1 MQTQNAHL
9 LVIEDRAD
17 NLNELL
23 TWLREDF
30 GYEEIVTA
38 TTTAEALEK
47 LADPFDIIVSDMRMY
62 DEADAGFTILDW
74 VQQRNLSAVVII
86 FTANESL
93 EDCYRAWK
101 SKAWD
106 YISKNPPTGNAFE
119 ILNDS
124 IQEAIA
130 YLNRWGNTPNQQWFA
145 ENQQDLE
152 AKYWGQYIAIAN
164 QVVIDFADTETELF
178 TKLEERK
185 LRRFTTTIKQI
196 GDLIPIS
203 ELIKRI
209 ESDNVEF
216 KSSFQWDVRN
226 NRENKELQQE
236 VIKAIASFLNT
247 DGGTVLIGVEDNGN
261 IFGLEKDISTL
272 KSGSLDSFERHLV
285 QQIENSLGKKFL
297 LNLKIRFENING
309 HDICAVYV
317 RKSIQPAFLKLKK
330 KNKDGNTEETLEL
343 YLRTGNSKRSL
354 NSMEIYE
361 YAVTKSKIDRR

>member
-23 TWLREDF
+23 MWLREDF

-74 VQQRNLSAVVII
+74 VQQRNLSSVVII

-106 YISKNPPTGNAFE
+106 YISKNPPTGNAFDT
-119 ILNDS
+119 LNDS

-130 YLNRWGNTPNQQWFA
+130 YLNRWGNLSNQQWFA

-164 QVVIDFADTETELF
+164 QVVIDFADSETELF

-185 LRRFTTTIKQI
+185 LRRFTTTIKKI
-196 GDLIPIS
+196 GDLRSIE
-203 ELIKRI
+203 ELIQLG
-209 ESDNVEF
+209 ESDTLEF
-216 KSSFQWDVRN
+216 KSSLQWDVR
-226 NRENKELQQE
+226 ENTKNEKLQDS
-236 VIKAIASFLNT
+236 VLKSIAAFLNSE
-247 DGGTVLIGVEDNGN
+247 GGTVIIGVEDNGN
-261 IFGLEKDISTL
+261 LFGLEKDIQSFKDPRNRTL
-272 KSGSLDSFERHLV
+272 DNFERHLV
-285 QQIENSLGKKFL
+285 ELIKNKIGIKFL
-297 LNLKIRFENING
+297 PYLKIRFTKINDQ
-309 HDICAVYV
+309 DICGVYV
-317 RKSIQPAFLKLKK
+317 RKASQAAFLKSER
-330 KNKDGNTEETLEL
+330 GLEL
-343 YLRTGNSKRSL
+343 YVRTGNSTRSL
-354 NSMEIYE
+354 SVPEIYD
-361 YAVTKSKIDRR
+361 YL

>member
-1 MQTQNAHL
+1 MQTQNVHL

-23 TWLREDF
+23 TWLCEDF
-30 GYEEIVTA
+30 GYQEIVTA

-47 LADPFDIIVSDMRMY
+47 LASPFDVVISDMRMY
-62 DEADAGFTILDW
+62 DEVNAGFTILDW
-74 VQQRNLSAVVII
+74 VQQRNLSSVVII

-93 EDCYRAWK
+93 EDCHRAWK

-106 YISKNPPTGNAFE
+106 YISKNPPTGNAFDT
-119 ILNDS
+119 LNDS

-130 YLNRWGNTPNQQWFA
+130 YLNRWGNLPNQQWFE
-145 ENQQDLE
+145 ENQQELE

-164 QVVIDFADTETELF
+164 QVVIDFADTKPELF

-196 GDLIPIS
+196 GDLVPIS

-226 NRENKELQQE
+226 NRENKELQHE
-236 VIKAIASFLNT
+236 VLKAIASFLNT

-272 KSGSLDSFERHLV
+272 RNGSLDSFERHLV
-285 QQIENSLGKKFL
+285 QQIENSIGKKYLF
-297 LNLKIRFENING
+297 NLKIRFENILG
-309 HDICAVYV
+309 HDVCAVYV
-317 RKSIQPAFLKLKK
+317 RKSSQPAFLKLKK
-330 KNKDGNTEETLEL
+330 KNKDGNAEDSLEL
-343 YLRTGNSKRSL
+343 YVRTGNSKRSL
-354 NSMEIYE
+354 NPLEIYE
-361 YAVTKSKIDRR
+361 YAVIKSKIDR